1 MICVLGYIEEGGK
14 MRNYSK
20 IGKTKK
26 DKKEKVE
33 ELSEKEP
40 VIDEQP
46 KPLTGIVNCKKLNVR
61 KGPDKNSD
69 VESIL
74 EEGTEIKIYN
84 EVNDFYQID
93 NELYCMKEFIK
104 IIDKA

>member
-1 MICVLGYIEEGGK
+1 

-40 VIDEQP
+40 VIEEQP
-46 KPLTGIVNCKKLNVR
+46 KPLTGIVSCKKLNVR

-74 EEGTEIKIYN
+74 EEGTEVKIYN
-84 EVNDFYQID
+84 EVNDF
-93 NELYCMKEFIK
+93 IK
-104 IIDKA
+104 